1 MGEALSRNLVSKGW
15 TVAMT
20 DINENKALAEG
31 LGSKA
36 RFYNCNVASYS
47 SQAKMFE
54 QVFKDFGQIDAL
66 CANAGIVD
74 RSSFYLLGEPTDEI
88 PPEPDTLC
96 TDVDWK
102 GGLRWSLSG

>member
-1 MGEALSRNLVSKGW
+1 MGEAISRDLVSKGW

-20 DINENKALAEG
+20 DINENKSLLND

-36 RFYNCNVASYS
+36 RFYKGDVSNYS
-47 SQAKMFE
+47 SQANVFD
-54 QVFKDFGQIDAL
+54 QVFKDFGRIDAL

-74 RSSFYLLGEPTDEI
+74 RQSMYNLDVTETDEI
-88 PPEPDTLC
+88 PPEPNLMC

-102 GGLRWSLSG
+102 GELVSEL